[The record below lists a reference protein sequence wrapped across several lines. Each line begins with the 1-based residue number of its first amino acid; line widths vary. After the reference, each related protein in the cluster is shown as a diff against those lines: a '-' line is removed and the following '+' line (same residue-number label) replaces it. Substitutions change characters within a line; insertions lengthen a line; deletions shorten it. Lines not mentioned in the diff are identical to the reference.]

1 MNVHTGVTSPPRDYP
16 SPSIPRH
23 GSLVFHPTEMLYG
36 VGGPDGTGEL
46 ECEMFRPYHLITSSI
61 SARHWVQASLGKH
74 SAAAISVL

>member
-61 SARHWVQASLGKH
+61 SARHWVQASLGEH
-74 SAAAISVL
+74 SATAISVL

>member
-1 MNVHTGVTSPPRDYP
+1 
-16 SPSIPRH
+16 
-23 GSLVFHPTEMLYG
+23 MLYG

-61 SARHWVQASLGKH
+61 SARHWVHASLGKH